1 MKFSNRYFF
10 VDYFLN
16 NTLKLRFDYRNINWK
31 FDIEIK
37 SLNKLKNDKP
47 LNSRWEWIMEI
58 LLRSLA
64 CCLVQFSI

>member
-47 LNSRWEWIMEI
+47 LNSR
-58 LLRSLA
+58 
-64 CCLVQFSI
+64 